1 MKAKRKL
8 MLAVLTAPA
17 LWQPSAAKGFTSAAD
32 SVGTQLS
39 EAVVTG
45 TQTATDLRHLPMT
58 VSVVARPTLTEDH
71 RPNMLSTLAEQ
82 VPGLMVTGRGV
93 MGYGVSGG
101 GSGGMMLRGISSGS
115 GQVMV
120 LIDGH
125 PQFSGIYGHSVADSY
140 PTFMADRVE
149 VLRGPASL
157 LYGSNAMGGV
167 VNIVSRQMHL
177 DGVQTQASIG
187 AGSYGT
193 LQAEASN
200 QVRHGRFSSTVAG
213 SYGRSDN
220 HRPHMG
226 IYEYGGY
233 VHLGYAL
240 SDHWD
245 ISAQA
250 NLMHFAASWPG
261 TVQQPMLEA
270 DQWITRGAASLSI
283 GNHYGRT
290 SGRLSVYDNF
300 GRHKI
305 NDGYA
310 ALGGTPQS
318 RLFRS
323 RDALAGMN
331 WWQAADLWK
340 GGHLTIGLDYQHIY
354 GRAFYTDRQSG
365 TVLDTPNK
373 QSGHVHNNEWG
384 AYAELRQD
392 LATWLTL
399 DAGARFDHHSVSGGE
414 WVPQAGIVARPMSQA
429 EAKLMVS
436 KGFRNPTMREL
447 YLYPPSNENLLPER
461 LMNYELSWRHRLL
474 QGRLNYGL
482 NVFYIHADNLI
493 QTVNRQNVNTGELHN
508 AGVEA
513 DMSFAISD
521 HWSVTTNH
529 SYLHMKRHVV
539 SAPVYKGYAGGSFHA
554 GAWNVHAG
562 VMQVAGLYT
571 AVGGNEKKECFTLVN
586 ATVDYRVNRHLT
598 IWTKGENL
606 LGQHYQLVD
615 GNPMP
620 KATFLG
626 GVSISL

>member
-245 ISAQA
+245 ISAQT

-261 TVQQPMLEA
+261 TVQQSMLEA

-323 RDALAGMN
+323 RDALAGVN

-340 GGHLTIGLDYQHIY
+340 GGQLTIGLDYQHIY

-414 WVPQAGIVARPMSQA
+414 WVPQAGIVARPMPQA

-461 LMNYELSWRHRLL
+461 LMNYEISWRHRLL

-482 NVFYIHADNLI
+482 NAFYIHADNLI
-493 QTVNRQNVNTGELHN
+493 QTINRQNVNTGELHN

-513 DMSFAISD
+513 DMSFAIND

-529 SYLHMKRHVV
+529 SYLHMKHPVV

-571 AVGGNEKKECFTLVN
+571 ATGSNEQKECFTLVN

-598 IWTKGENL
+598 VWTKGENL

>member
-245 ISAQA
+245 ISAQT

-261 TVQQPMLEA
+261 TVQQSMLEA

-310 ALGGTPQS
+310 ANGGTPQS

-323 RDALAGMN
+323 RDALAGVN

-392 LATWLTL
+392 LASWLTF

-414 WVPQAGIVARPMSQA
+414 WVPQAGIVARPMPHA

-436 KGFRNPTMREL
+436 KGFRTPTMREL

-461 LMNYELSWRHRLL
+461 LMNYEISWRHRLL

-482 NVFYIHADNLI
+482 NAFYIHADNLI
-493 QTVNRQNVNTGELHN
+493 QTINRQNVNTGELHN

-513 DMSFAISD
+513 DMSFAIND

-529 SYLHMKRHVV
+529 SYLHMKHPVV

-571 AVGGNEKKECFTLVN
+571 ATGSNEQKECFTLVN

-598 IWTKGENL
+598 VWTKGENL

-620 KATFLG
+620 KATLMG